1 MVRFTGGALQWSDKK
16 KIEVSERL
24 REGKLILDEDT
35 TPTLSDSGTNIDI
48 ISEDTARWLQEELG
62 LEYLPPDRNSNQ
74 YVTFGKRSARSKIE
88 GTCGEKDY

>member
-1 MVRFTGGALQWSDKK
+1 MVRFTGGALQWSEEE

-48 ISEDTARWLQEELG
+48 ISQDTARRVQAELG
-62 LEYLPPDRNSNQ
+62 RE
-74 YVTFGKRSARSKIE
+74 
-88 GTCGEKDY
+88 